1 MGHHTTS
8 SKAQGSSEN
17 KRAERA
23 MGSEKTIVSQH
34 LSSYVR
40 AHELLVARIL
50 CTRDWDKDQATQN
63 PNMDGKMGHEEPSL
77 ARELLATNGC
87 WESESQFSTG
97 MLQ

>member
-50 CTRDWDKDQATQN
+50 CTRD
-63 PNMDGKMGHEEPSL
+63 
-77 ARELLATNGC
+77 
-87 WESESQFSTG
+87 
-97 MLQ
+97 